1 MHAVGGEIIYVG
13 KAKNLKNRVSSYFL
27 KTDHPPKVA
36 AMVSHVA
43 DFEFIITNSESEA
56 FVLENNLIKEH
67 KPKYNILLKDDKNYL
82 SIQITT
88 QEEYPRLI
96 LTRKRVPDGSRY
108 FGPYTTGQSAKE
120 LVRIL
125 KKIFRL
131 PHCGKQFPRDMNKDR
146 PCLYHD
152 MGSCDALC
160 SGAVSPEEHAKKI
173 EGVISFLSG
182 NQKKLILELEE
193 QMLSASENL
202 EFERAAV
209 LRDEIAGL
217 KGLSSK
223 QLVSAADGQSM
234 DMIAAVFSEGDA
246 CVYIFHIRGGLL
258 LGNRTYTFTQTSQ
271 MDESVFMSNFLTQ
284 LYAEQEI
291 PPSIYV
297 SILPDDSSFL
307 EEEFSKKRG
316 SKVSLIVP
324 QRGEKKDLLQLG
336 LRNAKKALQDY
347 KLSELSK
354 TANNGILE
362 ELKSTL
368 KLSTTPLRIE
378 SYDIS
383 HISGTDTVGVM
394 IVYDRAKPDKNSYRK
409 FNLTNHKGDTDSQ
422 RELLFR
428 RFSHAEKETDALIQ
442 GTLDEDDAKFALL
455 PDLILIDGGTQQVHV
470 CEEVMK
476 DFGLSIPVFG
486 LVKDDK
492 HRTRAVTDADGYEA
506 SVIPGSPL
514 FRFLTAMQDE
524 VHRYAI
530 TTHRKKREKKLSQ
543 SDLSSIPGVGEKRQA
558 ALLRYFGSIAV
569 IRGKNEKEIA
579 ACPGIDKKTA
589 AQIYAWFHKKD

>member
-131 PHCGKQFPRDMNKDR
+131 PHCGKQFPRDINKDR

-258 LGNRTYTFTQTSQ
+258 LGNRTYPFTQTSQ

-368 KLSTTPLRIE
+368 KLSTIPLRI
-378 SYDIS
+378 
-383 HISGTDTVGVM
+383 
-394 IVYDRAKPDKNSYRK
+394 
-409 FNLTNHKGDTDSQ
+409 
-422 RELLFR
+422 
-428 RFSHAEKETDALIQ
+428 
-442 GTLDEDDAKFALL
+442 
-455 PDLILIDGGTQQVHV
+455 
-470 CEEVMK
+470 
-476 DFGLSIPVFG
+476 
-486 LVKDDK
+486 
-492 HRTRAVTDADGYEA
+492 
-506 SVIPGSPL
+506 
-514 FRFLTAMQDE
+514 
-524 VHRYAI
+524 
-530 TTHRKKREKKLSQ
+530 
-543 SDLSSIPGVGEKRQA
+543 
-558 ALLRYFGSIAV
+558 
-569 IRGKNEKEIA
+569 
-579 ACPGIDKKTA
+579 
-589 AQIYAWFHKKD
+589 